1 MDLKLKLKPNG
12 DAPLYRQIE
21 KALRSAIDSR
31 QLAPGERIPS
41 AVDLAKQLGVS
52 PSWIYAVRQELS
64 ASKRSWHG
72 AERRSGIDRRRAD
85 IQHALNHLVPQRR
98 SGRDRRCHAI

>member
-1 MDLKLKLKPNG
+1 MGKKGQPMD
-12 DAPLYRQIE
+12 I
-21 KALRSAIDSR
+21 KATAERR
-31 QLAPGERIPS
+31 QLAQRLLSQGLRPKI
-41 AVDLAKQLGVS
+41 VAKQLGVS

-85 IQHALNHLVPQRR
+85 IQHALNHLMPQRR